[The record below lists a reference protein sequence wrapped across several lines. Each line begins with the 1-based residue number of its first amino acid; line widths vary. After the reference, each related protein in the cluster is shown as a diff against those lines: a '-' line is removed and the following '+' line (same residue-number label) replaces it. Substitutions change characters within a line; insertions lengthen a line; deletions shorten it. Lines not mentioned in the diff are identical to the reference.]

1 MSKKMVNKEEAFD
14 LFQYWL
20 MDSPD
25 AIERMMDRLPAE
37 VKNQID
43 YSVESLD
50 VLEAYLLNQY
60 ASIDEIDQEPP
71 DILNGYAI
79 YVGDTFRKVAKS
91 LTQIEPIK
99 WTIDLDNT
107 DSLFYNLP
115 VIKLG
120 AYTNFPMGLVTAS
133 LDRRRGNYLSTI
145 LKNFLEDS

>member
-1 MSKKMVNKEEAFD
+1 MSKKMVDKEEAFD

-37 VKNQID
+37 VKNQLD

-60 ASIDEIDQEPP
+60 ASIDEIKQEPP

-79 YVGDTFRKVAKS
+79 YVGETFRKVAKS
-91 LTQIEPIK
+91 LTKREPNI
-99 WTIDLDNT
+99 WTIELDDT
-107 DSLFYNLP
+107 DDVFYNLP
-115 VIKLG
+115 VIEIG
-120 AYTNFPMGLVTAS
+120 AYINFPMGLVTAS